1 MPAPVSLLW
10 LLWLAPAPPET
21 ASSARLPQDVPLA
34 SDAADSG
41 AAPTAEQP
49 PSSGSFFGSD
59 VASGSTTPP
68 PASEGP
74 SKPATSGGSFFGSD
88 VAPGNTT
95 PPPANEGPSKAPP
108 MPQIEE
114 LPSRAPA
121 AKPSALSGIFGPKDR
136 KPVSGGGVGFF
147 DPGKLDDTG
156 PGGSGIQVRGYL
168 GLNFTVAQRTDLS
181 ARDPETGTF
190 PQLKTLPYFG
200 GGAANLYVGAPIYSD
215 VVYARIAFEFIS
227 IPRASPVAPDVTP
240 NYMPIVLMEAA
251 ALEVNPFAWAK
262 KGPRWFAEGF
272 KISGGVFIVPF
283 GLEDEEHDAPVRW
296 WVTRPLAMSIGR
308 VYPGSWIDMGLTIKW
323 KPTFG
328 GARPIRPLEI
338 DLGVVNGDACTQT
351 RTMDALYRYQPVG
364 QTVPPCE
371 RQLREVEVPRGDGFV
386 LGITPDNN
394 GNKSLLAR
402 LQIRPVPALNFG
414 GSYIWG
420 THPQSQFP
428 SPQYMGKGYPDTVQ
442 AATWRVGAHF
452 DLNLDE
458 VVASRFPL
466 PHLRAEFV
474 YGVDKVAR
482 AQMMF
487 GDQALADRHML
498 GGYAQVA
505 QPLWRRKKTRL
516 PGLIVQY
523 RFDFADPDRD
533 VPRRTQNGNVL
544 SDFADRYLYDE
555 ALQAHVVG
563 LRFPVLPRFNLK
575 GEYMFVLEE
584 GGRSNRVYN
593 DAFSLQAV
601 ADF

>member
-1 MPAPVSLLW
+1 MLAPVL

-21 ASSARLPQDVPLA
+21 ASSARLPEEVPLA
-34 SDAADSG
+34 SEPAGGRSAESPDAGGGEAPSG
-41 AAPTAEQP
+41 E
-49 PSSGSFFGSD
+49 PSKPA
-59 VASGSTTPP
+59 ASGGGFFAGDVVPATPAP
-68 PASEGP
+68 GPASEGP
-74 SKPATSGGSFFGSD
+74 SQ
-88 VAPGNTT
+88 
-95 PPPANEGPSKAPP
+95 APP
-108 MPQIEE
+108 MPEIEE
-114 LPSRAPA
+114 LPSRSPQPA
-121 AKPSALSGIFGPKDR
+121 KKPGIAALFGPKDR
-136 KPVSGGGVGFF
+136 KPISGGGVGFF

-156 PGGSGIQVRGYL
+156 PGGGGGIQIRGYL
-168 GLNFTVAQRTDLS
+168 GFNFTVAQRTDLS

-190 PQLKTLPYFG
+190 PRLKTLPYFG

-240 NYMPIVLMEAA
+240 NYAPIVLMEAA
-251 ALEVNPFAWAK
+251 VLEVNPFAWAK

-296 WVTRPLAMSIGR
+296 WVTRPLAMSSGR
-308 VYPGSWIDMGLTIKW
+308 VYPGSWIDMGVTIKW

-364 QTVPPCE
+364 QSVPPCE

-442 AATWRVGAHF
+442 APTWRVGGHL

-466 PHLRAEFV
+466 PHLRGEVV
-474 YGVDKVAR
+474 YGVDSVGR
-482 AQMMF
+482 AQAMML
-487 GDQALADRHML
+487 GDQALADRRML
-498 GGYAQVA
+498 GGYAQIA

-523 RFDFADPDRD
+523 RFDFADPDRN
-533 VPRRTQNGNVL
+533 VPGRTKNGVVL
-544 SDFADRYLYDE
+544 SDFADRYLFDE

-563 LRFPVLPRFNLK
+563 MRFPVLPRFNLK
-575 GEYMFVLEE
+575 GEYMFVREE
-584 GGRSNRVYN
+584 GGRSNRVFN

>member
-1 MPAPVSLLW
+1 MLAPVLA
-10 LLWLAPAPPET
+10 LWLAPAPPET
-21 ASSARLPQDVPLA
+21 ASSARLPEDVPLA
-34 SDAADSG
+34 SEPSG
-41 AAPTAEQP
+41 AGSAAPAEPSPTSGGDPTA
-49 PSSGSFFGSD
+49 
-59 VASGSTTPP
+59 
-68 PASEGP
+68 GP
-74 SKPATSGGSFFGSD
+74 SKPASGGFFGGD
-88 VAPGNTT
+88 VTTAAPA
-95 PPPANEGPSKAPP
+95 PVEGPSKAPP
-108 MPQIEE
+108 MPEVEE
-114 LPSRAPA
+114 LPSRSAAPA
-121 AKPSALSGIFGPKDR
+121 KKPGLSALFGPKDR

-156 PGGSGIQVRGYL
+156 PGGSGGIQVRGYL
-168 GLNFTVAQRTDLS
+168 GFNFTVAQRTDLS

-240 NYMPIVLMEAA
+240 NYAPIVLMEAA
-251 ALEVNPFAWAK
+251 VLEVNPFAWAK

-296 WVTRPLAMSIGR
+296 WVTRPLAMSSGR
-308 VYPGSWIDMGLTIKW
+308 VYPGSWIDMGVTIKW

-328 GARPIRPLEI
+328 GARPIRPIEI

-364 QTVPPCE
+364 QAVPPCE
-371 RQLREVEVPRGDGFV
+371 RQLRDVEVPRGDGFV

-442 AATWRVGAHF
+442 APTWRVGGHF

-466 PHLRAEFV
+466 PHLRGEVV
-474 YGVDKVAR
+474 YGVDSVGRTA
-482 AQMMF
+482 AMML
-487 GDQALADRHML
+487 GEQALADRRML
-498 GGYAQVA
+498 GGYAQIA

-523 RFDFADPDRD
+523 RFDFADPDRA
-533 VPRRTQNGNVL
+533 VPGRTKDGYVL

-575 GEYMFVLEE
+575 GEYMFVREE
-584 GGRSNRVYN
+584 GGRSNRVHN

>member
-1 MPAPVSLLW
+1 MP
-10 LLWLAPAPPET
+10 E
-21 ASSARLPQDVPLA
+21 DVPLA
-34 SDAADSG
+34 SEPSG
-41 AAPTAEQP
+41 AGSAAPAE
-49 PSSGSFFGSD
+49 
-59 VASGSTTPP
+59 
-68 PASEGP
+68 PAP
-74 SKPATSGGSFFGSD
+74 TSGGDTTEPNKPTSGGFFGGD
-88 VAPGNTT
+88 VTTAAPA
-95 PPPANEGPSKAPP
+95 PVVEGPSKAPP
-108 MPQIEE
+108 MPEVEE
-114 LPSRAPA
+114 LPSRAAPPA
-121 AKPSALSGIFGPKDR
+121 KKPGLSALFGPKDR

-156 PGGSGIQVRGYL
+156 PGGSGGIQVRGYL
-168 GLNFTVAQRTDLS
+168 GFNFTVAQRTDLS

-240 NYMPIVLMEAA
+240 NYAPIVLMEAA
-251 ALEVNPFAWAK
+251 VLEVNPFAWAK

-296 WVTRPLAMSIGR
+296 WVTRPLAMSVGR
-308 VYPGSWIDMGLTIKW
+308 IYPGSWIDMGVTIKW

-328 GARPIRPLEI
+328 GARPIRPIEI
-338 DLGVVNGDACTQT
+338 DLGVINGDACTQT

-364 QTVPPCE
+364 QAVPPCE
-371 RQLREVEVPRGDGFV
+371 RQLRDVEVPRGDGFV

-442 AATWRVGAHF
+442 APTWRVGAHF

-458 VVASRFPL
+458 VVASRYPL
-466 PHLRAEFV
+466 PHLRGEVV
-474 YGVDKVAR
+474 YGVDSVGKTA
-482 AQMMF
+482 AMML
-487 GDQALADRHML
+487 GEQALADRRML
-498 GGYAQVA
+498 GGYAQIA

-523 RFDFADPDRD
+523 RFDFADPDRA
-533 VPRRTQNGNVL
+533 VPGRTKDGYVL

-575 GEYMFVLEE
+575 GEYMFVREE
-584 GGRSNRVYN
+584 GGRSNRVFN

>member
-1 MPAPVSLLW
+1 MLAPVLA
-10 LLWLAPAPPET
+10 LWLAPAPPDT
-21 ASSARLPQDVPLA
+21 ASSARLPDEVPLT
-34 SDAADSG
+34 SEPG
-41 AAPTAEQP
+41 GEQP
-49 PSSGSFFGSD
+49 AKPAGGEQPAGEQPKPAGGEQPAKPAGGFFGAD
-59 VASGSTTPP
+59 VAPESTPATPP
-68 PASEGP
+68 PPKSEGP
-74 SKPATSGGSFFGSD
+74 T
-88 VAPGNTT
+88 
-95 PPPANEGPSKAPP
+95 APP
-108 MPQIEE
+108 MPPIEE
-114 LPSRAPA
+114 LPPRPAPTTG
-121 AKPSALSGIFGPKDR
+121 KPSVLSGIFGPKDR

-156 PGGSGIQVRGYL
+156 PGGSSGLQVRGYL
-168 GLNFTVAQRTDLS
+168 GFNFTVAQRTDLS
-181 ARDPETGTF
+181 ARNPETGTF
-190 PQLKTLPYFG
+190 NRLRTLPYFG

-227 IPRASPVAPDVTP
+227 IPRASPVAPDITP
-240 NYMPIVLMEAA
+240 NYTPIVLMEAA
-251 ALEVNPFAWAK
+251 VLEVNPFAWAK

-296 WVTRPLAMSIGR
+296 WVTRPLAMSSGR
-308 VYPGSWIDMGLTIKW
+308 VYPGSWIDMGVTIKW

-328 GARPIRPLEI
+328 GVRPSRPIEI

-351 RTMDALYRYQPVG
+351 RTADALYRYQPTG
-364 QTVPPCE
+364 QEVPPCE
-371 RQLREVEVPRGDGFV
+371 RQLRNVEVPRGDGFV

-402 LQIRPVPALNFG
+402 VQIRPVPALNFG

-420 THPQSQFP
+420 THPQSRFP
-428 SPQYMGKGYPDTVQ
+428 SPQYMGKGYPDTIQ
-442 AATWRVGAHF
+442 AGTWRVGAHL

-458 VVASRFPL
+458 VVSSRVPL
-466 PHLRAEFV
+466 PHIRAEFV
-474 YGVDKVAR
+474 YGVDKVG
-482 AQMMF
+482 QMPAMMD
-487 GDQALADRHML
+487 GSILGGPALADRRML
-498 GGYAQVA
+498 GGYAQIA

-516 PGLIVQY
+516 PGLILQY
-523 RFDFADPDRD
+523 RFDHADPDLL
-533 VPRRTQNGNVL
+533 VPRPTKTGFVPV
-544 SDFADRYLYDE
+544 DYADSYLYDE

-584 GGRSNRVYN
+584 GGRTNRIFN

>member
-1 MPAPVSLLW
+1 
-10 LLWLAPAPPET
+10 
-21 ASSARLPQDVPLA
+21 
-34 SDAADSG
+34 
-41 AAPTAEQP
+41 
-49 PSSGSFFGSD
+49 
-59 VASGSTTPP
+59 
-68 PASEGP
+68 
-74 SKPATSGGSFFGSD
+74 
-88 VAPGNTT
+88 
-95 PPPANEGPSKAPP
+95 

-121 AKPSALSGIFGPKDR
+121 PKRSGLSAIFGPKDR

-156 PGGSGIQVRGYL
+156 PGGSGGIQVRGYL
-168 GLNFTVAQRTDLS
+168 GFNFTVAQRSDLS

-190 PQLKTLPYFG
+190 PRLKTLPYFG

-240 NYMPIVLMEAA
+240 NYTPIVLMEAA

-308 VYPGSWIDMGLTIKW
+308 VYPGSWIDMGVTIKW

-338 DLGVVNGDACTQT
+338 DLGVINGDACTQT
-351 RTMDALYRYQPVG
+351 RTMDALYRYQPTG
-364 QTVPPCE
+364 QQVPPCE
-371 RQLREVEVPRGDGFV
+371 RQLRDVEVPRGDGFV

-402 LQIRPVPALNFG
+402 VQIRPVPALNFG

-420 THPQSQFP
+420 THPQSSFP
-428 SPQYMGKGYPDTVQ
+428 SPAYMGKGYPDTVQ
-442 AATWRVGAHF
+442 APTWRVGAHF

-466 PHLRAEFV
+466 PHLRGEFV
-474 YGVDKVAR
+474 YGVDSVGK
-482 AQMMF
+482 AQMMML
-487 GDQALADRHML
+487 GEQALADRHML

-516 PGLIVQY
+516 PGLILQY
-523 RFDFADPDRD
+523 RFDFADPDRNI
-533 VPRRTQNGNVL
+533 PRRTANGDVH

-575 GEYMFVLEE
+575 AEYMFVLEE
-584 GGRSNRVYN
+584 GGRSNRIFN